1 MKDSAGLVVAQQTE
15 EQRKSSD
22 KSQGDKNKTLYS
34 HNTPQIK
41 KIKGRFLYQFMG
53 QTQGKNPVAFLIFA
67 PSFWIV
73 YIISASNILSFFF
86 SAHI

>member
-1 MKDSAGLVVAQQTE
+1 MKDSAGLVAEHQE
-15 EQRKSSD
+15 DQREG
-22 KSQGDKNKTLYS
+22 GDKNKTLYS
-34 HNTPQIK
+34 HNTPQTK